1 MRTYQQAQKISFS
14 FITCLL
20 LLIMIVVTNNVF
32 AANKSANVIY
42 HRTAN
47 IEGLDIYYRE
57 TGNSDNPTVILLH
70 GFPTSSHMFRTLI
83 PKLADD
89 YHVIAPDYPG
99 YGNSPMPLVGEF
111 DYTFEHMAVIVEQL
125 ISKLELKKYSLYV
138 MDYGAPIG
146 FRIAANQPDR
156 VQSLIIQNGNAYDE
170 GIDNNFWE
178 PIKAY
183 WQNRQ
188 AVNVGLDNPW
198 WTNVKNAYKQP
209 NMANEDALRFL
220 LTKGATT
227 WQYTNG
233 VRDPARIGHDAINM
247 DQMLL
252 DRPGNQEI
260 QLQMFYD
267 YGTNPPLYPQWQA
280 YFRKYQP
287 ATLIVWGDKD
297 EIFPVE
303 GAHPYKRDLNNVEMH
318 LYDTGH
324 FALEEDGAD
333 IAQKIHSFLNRNVK

>member
-1 MRTYQQAQKISFS
+1 MKTYQQAQKISFS
-14 FITCLL
+14 FIACLL
-20 LLIMIVVTNNVF
+20 LLTMIVVTNNVF
-32 AANKSANVIY
+32 AANKSDNVIY

-111 DYTFEHMAVIVEQL
+111 DYTFEHMAAIVEQL

-324 FALEEDGAD
+324 FALEEDVAD
-333 IAQKIHSFLNRNVK
+333 IAKKIHSFLNRNVK